1 MHSLSSKHWLWHI
14 CYLGSCETK
23 FKDRFE
29 NHKKLFNHAKQK
41 MTRNYQKN
49 LEKSKS
55 AMEHEKSHGK
65 LSQYVDLTIQTVS
78 VAFYVSMRNE
88 IAT

>member
-1 MHSLSSKHWLWHI
+1 
-14 CYLGSCETK
+14 
-23 FKDRFE
+23 
-29 NHKKLFNHAKQK
+29 